1 MTDAK
6 IRLALFYLYLREAYT
21 RRKQMTF
28 KNYDDFVG
36 LLETCNFK
44 VAEADFSKPVETPF
58 IAYFKDED
66 KNVYADGKVIFTLY
80 SKIDIEL
87 YTDRTDHASE
97 GKFAEWLNSNNLVW
111 KKTNRAWIAAE
122 KMCVSYYEVR
132 VDYKI

>member
-87 YTDRTDHASE
+87 YTDRTDQAKKNLQNGLIAIILF
-97 GKFAEWLNSNNLVW
+97 GKRLTERGLRQ
-111 KKTNRAWIAAE
+111 KK
-122 KMCVSYYEVR
+122 CVYHIM
-132 VDYKI
+132 K

>member
-1 MTDAK
+1 
-6 IRLALFYLYLREAYT
+6 
-21 RRKQMTF
+21 MTF
-28 KNYDDFVG
+28 KNYDEFVG

-97 GKFAEWLNSNNLVW
+97 EKFAEWFNSNNLVW

>member
-1 MTDAK
+1 
-6 IRLALFYLYLREAYT
+6 
-21 RRKQMTF
+21 MTF

-87 YTDRTDHASE
+87 YTDRIDHTSE
-97 GKFAEWLNSNNLVW
+97 EKFAEWLNKNNLVW

>member
-1 MTDAK
+1 
-6 IRLALFYLYLREAYT
+6 
-21 RRKQMTF
+21 MTF
-28 KNYDDFVG
+28 KNYDDFVD

-44 VAEADFSKPVETPF
+44 VAEADFSKPVGTPF

-87 YTDRTDHASE
+87 YTDRTDHTSE
-97 GKFAEWLNSNNLVW
+97 EKFAEWLNKNNLVW